1 MTDTPPKETLPDQLQ
16 DEALDQLEETGDEEA
31 LLQKIVEYKNLA
43 VRATADYRNLQRES
57 DQRMQTMR
65 QFANDQLLTEL
76 CPLVDYFDSALAAVP
91 SDQADQSW
99 IQGVRHIQDYLMKI
113 LKDNNVE
120 RMPTAAQLFDPNLHE
135 AVGEE
140 VSDQPDQTII
150 REVQAGFTLHGKVIR
165 HAKVIIAKHQL
176 TNQ

>member
-1 MTDTPPKETLPDQLQ
+1 
-16 DEALDQLEETGDEEA
+16 
-31 LLQKIVEYKNLA
+31 
-43 VRATADYRNLQRES
+43 
-57 DQRMQTMR
+57 MR
-65 QFANDQLLTEL
+65 QFATDQLLTEL

-91 SDQADQSW
+91 SDQADLSW

-120 RMPTAAQLFDPNLHE
+120 RMLTAGQLFDPNLHE

-140 VSDQPDQTII
+140 ESDQLDQTII

-176 TNQ
+176 TNQSL

>member
-1 MTDTPPKETLPDQLQ
+1 MTDTPP
-16 DEALDQLEETGDEEA
+16 LEESMNDTVIEPAEAGAEELSEEA

-57 DQRMQTMR
+57 DQRVQNIR
-65 QFANDQLLTEL
+65 QFATDQLLTEL

-91 SDQADQSW
+91 SDQTEQSW

-120 RMPTAAQLFDPNLHE
+120 RMQTIGQSFDPNLHE

-140 VSDQPDQTII
+140 ESEQPDQTIV
-150 REVQAGFTLHGKVIR
+150 REVQAGFTLHSKVIR
-165 HAKVIIAKHQL
+165 HAKVIISKVKSK
-176 TNQ
+176 

>member
-1 MTDTPPKETLPDQLQ
+1 MTDTPPL
-16 DEALDQLEETGDEEA
+16 DESMTDAVSEPAEAAELSEEA

-57 DQRMQTMR
+57 DQRVQNMR
-65 QFANDQLLTEL
+65 QFATDQLLTEL

-91 SDQADQSW
+91 DDQKDQSW
-99 IQGVRHIQDYLMKI
+99 VQGVQHIQNYLMKL

-120 RMPTAAQLFDPNLHE
+120 RMPTAGQLFDPNLHE

-140 VSDQPDQTII
+140 AADQPDQTII
-150 REVQAGFTLHGKVIR
+150 REVQAGFTLHSKVIR

-176 TNQ
+176 INK

>member
-1 MTDTPPKETLPDQLQ
+1 MTDTPPPDESMA
-16 DEALDQLEETGDEEA
+16 DAMSEPVEAGAAELSEEA

-57 DQRMQTMR
+57 DQRAQNMR
-65 QFANDQLLTEL
+65 QFATDQLLTEL

-91 SDQADQSW
+91 DDQTEQSW

-120 RMPTAAQLFDPNLHE
+120 RMLTAGQLFDPNLHE

-140 VSDQPDQTII
+140 ESDQPDQTII
-150 REVQAGFTLHGKVIR
+150 REVQAGFTLHNKVIR

-176 TNQ
+176 INQ

>member
-1 MTDTPPKETLPDQLQ
+1 MS
-16 DEALDQLEETGDEEA
+16 EEA
-31 LLQKIVEYKNLA
+31 LLQKIIEYKNLA

-57 DQRMQTMR
+57 DQRVQNMR
-65 QFANDQLLTEL
+65 QFATDQLLTEL

-91 SDQADQSW
+91 DDQKEQSW

-120 RMPTAAQLFDPNLHE
+120 RMPTLGQQFNPNMHE

-140 VSDQPDQTII
+140 AADQPDQTII
-150 REVQAGFTLHGKVIR
+150 REVQAGFTLHSKVIR

-176 TNQ
+176 INQ